1 MGATTAGVRHTALIA
16 LLVAIA
22 AGCGNDSNAGNT
34 PSAENQIE
42 ETAGATTLPPCTTTR
57 RAVAF
62 EIVGALMAE
71 DEGFNAWVSDSALV
85 PRARPGAA
93 DLTNKYAAK
102 GYEVIYFTL
111 APNNLPIGDILIT
124 DALNQWLDQ
133 GGFARG
139 PRTRLF
145 APDPHHAGRE
155 DLPAIGI
162 SDELVRER
170 SQGVVVEY
178 AYGNSEDKILAFQT
192 GGVAPE
198 NVFSLGEAAG
208 TAGSAAV
215 AGDDLVAHGATVDAL
230 PKVCE

>member
-16 LLVAIA
+16 MMVAIA
-22 AGCGNDSNAGNT
+22 AGCGSDSSAGDT
-34 PSAENQIE
+34 PSNDQVE
-42 ETAGATTLPPCTTTR
+42 ETSGATTLPPCNTMR

-62 EIVGALMAE
+62 EIVGALMADDLE
-71 DEGFNAWVSDSALV
+71 FNSWVADDQAV
-85 PRARPGAA
+85 PRARDGAA
-93 DLTNKYAAK
+93 DLTNTYAAK
-102 GYEVIYFTL
+102 GYEIIYFTL
-111 APNNLPIGDILIT
+111 APNNLPIGDVLVG
-124 DALNQWLDQ
+124 DALNHWLDSN
-133 GGFARG
+133 GFARG

-145 APDPHHAGRE
+145 APDPDHAGRS

-170 SQGVVVEY
+170 SQGVLVDF

-192 GGVAPE
+192 GGVPVA

-208 TAGSAAV
+208 SAGSQAV
-215 AGDDLVAHGATVDAL
+215 PGDDLVAHGATVDAL